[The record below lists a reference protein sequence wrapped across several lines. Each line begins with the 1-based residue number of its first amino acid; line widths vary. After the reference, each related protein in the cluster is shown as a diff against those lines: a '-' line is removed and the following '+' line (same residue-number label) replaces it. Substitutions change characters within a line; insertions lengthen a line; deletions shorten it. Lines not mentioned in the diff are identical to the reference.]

1 MNESV
6 SPVAGAV
13 LTLTGIRKRFGS
25 VQAVDGVDLELHPGE
40 IHALVGE
47 NGAGKSTLAAIAFGA
62 VIPDEGTV
70 ATHAPVGL
78 VHQHFQ
84 LVDRLRV
91 WENVLL
97 GREPRKGWRIDR
109 VAARER
115 VSAIAA
121 EHGLDVD
128 PDAFIEDLPIGVQQR
143 VELLRELERRPGV
156 LLLDEPTAAL
166 APTEIASFF
175 TTITAL
181 AKAGTAVLIV
191 THKLQEVIDYSTHV
205 TVMRA
210 GKVVARYD
218 TIATSTDE
226 IARAMVGGELPPLA
240 ERASTVTAP
249 RLAVR
254 GLASGSGHGVLADGT
269 FEVRAGEIVG
279 VAGVEGN
286 GQSALADALAGVA
299 PYVGTIKLD
308 GTPLT
313 SSTTPAQRL
322 ALGIRVIP
330 QDRRNEALVLG
341 WSIAE
346 NVALGR
352 HQYGALR
359 RGSVIDL
366 AAEARATAE
375 VIERFD
381 VRPPDPRAVVDALS
395 GGNQQKVVVGRALG
409 ALPKLIVAYQPTRGI
424 DVGAATLVQSR
435 LIEARNAGAAI
446 LLISFEL
453 DEIFALSDRVLV
465 MSGGRFVGA
474 FDRTNIDRGRI
485 GALMAGAG

>member
-1 MNESV
+1 MSE
-6 SPVAGAV
+6 PVLA
-13 LTLTGIRKRFGS
+13 LRGIRKRFGA
-25 VQAVDGVDLELHPGE
+25 VLAVDGVDLELYAGE

-62 VIPDEGTV
+62 VVPDEGTV
-70 ATHAPVGL
+70 EAKAVVGL

-84 LVDRLRV
+84 LVDRLNV

-97 GREPRKGWRIDR
+97 GREPRNGWRIDR
-109 VAARER
+109 NAARER
-115 VSAIAA
+115 VRALAT

-128 PDAFIEDLPIGVQQR
+128 PDAIVENLPIGVQQR
-143 VELLRELERRPGV
+143 VELLRELERSPGV

-175 TTITAL
+175 RTVTAL
-181 AKAGTAVLIV
+181 AKAGAAVLIV
-191 THKLQEVIDYSTHV
+191 THKLQEVIDYSTRV
-205 TVMRA
+205 TVMRT
-210 GKVVARYD
+210 GRVVARYD
-218 TIATSTDE
+218 TNSTSTDE

-240 ERASTVTAP
+240 ERAALMPASRLTV
-249 RLAVR
+249 RNLA
-254 GLASGSGHGVLADGT
+254 AGSGGGELLDGT

-286 GQSALADALAGVA
+286 GQSALADALAGVIA
-299 PYVGTIKLD
+299 YIGTIELD
-308 GTPLT
+308 GDTLA
-313 SSTTPAQRL
+313 SAVTPAARL
-322 ALGIRVIP
+322 AAGVRVIP

-352 HQYGALR
+352 HQTAPLR
-359 RGSVIDL
+359 RGLVLDDK
-366 AAEARATAE
+366 AEAVATQE

-381 VRPPDPRAVVDALS
+381 VRPPDPRALVDALS
-395 GGNQQKVVVGRALG
+395 GGNQQKIVVGRALC
-409 ALPKLIVAYQPTRGI
+409 AHPKLLVAYQPTRGI

-435 LIEARNAGAAI
+435 LIEARNAGVAV

-453 DEIFALSDRVLV
+453 DEIFALADRVLV
-465 MSGGRFVGA
+465 MCGGRFVGS
-474 FDRTNIDRGRI
+474 FDRANVDRGRV
-485 GALMAGAG
+485 GALMAGGH

>member
-1 MNESV
+1 MSE
-6 SPVAGAV
+6 PV
-13 LTLTGIRKRFGS
+13 LSLRGIRKRFGT
-25 VQAVDGVDLELHPGE
+25 VQAVDGVDLDLCAGE

-62 VIPDEGTV
+62 VMPDEGTV
-70 ATHAPVGL
+70 ETNAVVGL

-84 LVDRLRV
+84 LVDRLNV

-97 GREPRKGWRIDR
+97 GREPKRGWRIDR

-115 VSAIAA
+115 VRALAN

-128 PDAFIEDLPIGVQQR
+128 PDAIVETLPIGVQQR
-143 VELLRELERRPGV
+143 VELLRELERGPSV

-175 TTITAL
+175 RTITAL

-191 THKLQEVIDYSTHV
+191 THKLQEVIDYSTRV

-210 GKVVARYD
+210 GRVVARYD
-218 TIATSTDE
+218 TNATSTNE
-226 IARAMVGGELPPLA
+226 IAQAMVGGELPPLA
-240 ERASTVTAP
+240 ERAATTPAT
-249 RLAVR
+249 RLSVR
-254 GLASGSGHGVLADGT
+254 GLSAGSGAGGLVDGT

-286 GQSALADALAGVA
+286 GQSALADALAGVIS
-299 PYVGTIKLD
+299 YTGTIELD
-308 GTPLT
+308 GVPLT
-313 SSTTPAQRL
+313 AAVTPAARL
-322 ALGIRVIP
+322 AAGVRVIP

-352 HQYGALR
+352 HQIPPIR
-359 RGSVIDL
+359 RGAILDD
-366 AAEARATAE
+366 AAIATATKD

-381 VRPPDPRAVVDALS
+381 VRPPNPQAIVDALS
-395 GGNQQKVVVGRALG
+395 GGNQQKIVVGRALG
-409 ALPKLIVAYQPTRGI
+409 AQPKLLVAYQPTRGI

-435 LIEARNAGAAI
+435 LIEARNAGVAV

-453 DEIFALSDRVLV
+453 DEIFALADRVLV

-474 FDRTNIDRGRI
+474 FDRANVDRGRV
-485 GALMAGAG
+485 GALMAGGH